1 MEVNHT
7 DEILNISVSFSRMH
21 ISEYADPPQW
31 TVRWSLVYN
40 AQEYDFFPQSMCGYM
55 GGCNSYIGAVTRSI
69 GAVFRRL
76 EAPLGTSIGA
86 VFRTT
91 EAPLGA

>member
-7 DEILNISVSFSRMH
+7 DEILNISVFFSRMH

-31 TVRWSLVYN
+31 TVSWSLVYN
-40 AQEYDFFPQSMCGYM
+40 AHEYDFFPQSMCGY
-55 GGCNSYIGAVTRSI
+55 IGAVSR
-69 GAVFRRL
+69 
-76 EAPLGTSIGA
+76 SIGA